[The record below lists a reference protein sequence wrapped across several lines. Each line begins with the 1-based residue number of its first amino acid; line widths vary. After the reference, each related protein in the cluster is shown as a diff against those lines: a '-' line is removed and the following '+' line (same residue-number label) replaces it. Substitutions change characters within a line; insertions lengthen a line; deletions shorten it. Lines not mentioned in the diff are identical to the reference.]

1 MKHFFERLL
10 IILLFSMTVAS
21 SALIAQDAENSAS
34 PEFDTA
40 GSDPAAIKIADETIA
55 AIGGLDNWNNTRHIA
70 WKFFGRRAHVWDK
83 WTGDYRMA
91 AKDLLVLMNI
101 NNGEGK
107 AWKNGVA
114 VEHPDSLAKSLEYAR
129 NVWIN
134 DGYWLFMPFKL
145 KDGGVTLKMAE
156 PDTMI
161 GGKQADVLEL
171 TFKEVGRTPQNK
183 YLVYVDKETRL
194 VGQWDYYTNADD
206 SEPRVRTPWNNWTQ
220 FGNIMLSDNRGRGS
234 HSDIAVFEELPAKV
248 YSDSAA
254 VDLPAFKF
262 D

>member
-1 MKHFFERLL
+1 MKHLFGQILVILL
-10 IILLFSMTVAS
+10 ISITTVSSTLL
-21 SALIAQDAENSAS
+21 AQDTENPAL
-34 PEFDTA
+34 PGFDTA
-40 GSDPAAIKIADETIA
+40 GSDPAAIKIADESMA
-55 AIGGLDNWNNTRHIA
+55 AMGGRDNWDNTRHIA
-70 WKFFGRRAHVWDK
+70 WNFFGRRAHVWDK

-91 AKDLLVLMNI
+91 SKDFLVLMNI

-107 AWKNGVA
+107 AWKNGIA
-114 VEHPDSLAKSLEYAR
+114 VDHPDSLAKSLEYAK

-134 DGYWLFMPFKL
+134 DGYWLFMPYKL
-145 KDGGVTLKMAE
+145 KDSGVTLKMAE
-156 PDTMI
+156 QDTMI

-171 TFKEVGRTPQNK
+171 TFKEVGKTPENK

-194 VGQWDYYTNADD
+194 VGQWDYYTNAADP
-206 SEPRVRTPWNNWTQ
+206 EPRVRTPWNNWVK

-234 HSDIAVFEELPAKV
+234 ISNIAVFDELSAKV

-254 VDLPAFKF
+254 VDLAAFKM